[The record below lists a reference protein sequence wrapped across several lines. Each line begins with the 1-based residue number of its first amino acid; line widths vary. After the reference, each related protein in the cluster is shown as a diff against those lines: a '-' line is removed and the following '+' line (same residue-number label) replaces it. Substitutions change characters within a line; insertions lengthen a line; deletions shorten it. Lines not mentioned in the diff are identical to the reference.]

1 MRKKIATVLLAAA
14 ITCSFLSGCSDSGAP
29 APSTSTPTSSAPA
42 ASSPATTD
50 KNEENSSSTSAPSQ
64 VQVPNTNEVKNQT
77 PKVEGLGFYCV
88 PSSSSSTY
96 RVYYS
101 YKITN
106 PNTSQSTKY
115 IRLEEEIYN
124 ASGNVVDTESFFL
137 PKIAANDTVY
147 VSGYHV
153 VKTGEELQG
162 IKYRVA
168 TSTYSSFEDQNE
180 SKIPS
185 SSQLIVSNLYRPSGS
200 DKITGIVKN
209 TGKKTVDLKVCA
221 FYKCDNQIYGGDY
234 SYVYSIAPGQSS
246 AFEISTSN
254 APSEFDSYMVYA
266 SVSL

>member
-1 MRKKIATVLLAAA
+1 MRKKIAAVLLAAA

-42 ASSPATTD
+42 ASSPAD

-96 RVYYS
+96 RVYYG

-209 TGKKTVDLKVCA
+209 TGKK
-221 FYKCDNQIYGGDY
+221 KC
-234 SYVYSIAPGQSS
+234 
-246 AFEISTSN
+246 
-254 APSEFDSYMVYA
+254 
-266 SVSL
+266 